1 MAYLQTRQV
10 GVRCLNKQ
18 RLYHHLTSLVGFV
31 LLASFSAGVQADGP
45 AASAKLTSLFNGTSL
60 DGWDGDAQFWRVED
74 GAIVGETT
82 KEKSPKKNTFLIHRG
97 GDFGDFELRL
107 SYKVAGFNSG
117 VQYRSVDKGNYSVA
131 GYQCDFEAP
140 WHKPKDQPNA
150 KGTDKFTGMF
160 FDEGGRG
167 FMGQRGEVVIV
178 RPNPEKPKKAIVE
191 KIGTVGDPEELET
204 FIKRDDWN
212 KLVVIANGN
221 QFTHII
227 NGHVMAIGFDEDETK
242 RRAAGLFAFQLHAG
256 PPMKIQV
263 KDISV
268 RSLDAGIDGK
278 TSQR

>member
-1 MAYLQTRQV
+1 
-10 GVRCLNKQ
+10 
-18 RLYHHLTSLVGFV
+18 
-31 LLASFSAGVQADGP
+31 
-45 AASAKLTSLFNGTSL
+45 
-60 DGWDGDAQFWRVED
+60 
-74 GAIVGETT
+74 
-82 KEKSPKKNTFLIHRG
+82 
-97 GDFGDFELRL
+97 
-107 SYKVAGFNSG
+107 
-117 VQYRSVDKGNYSVA
+117 
-131 GYQCDFEAP
+131 
-140 WHKPKDQPNA
+140 
-150 KGTDKFTGMF
+150 
-160 FDEGGRG
+160 
-167 FMGQRGEVVIV
+167 VIV

-212 KLVVIANGN
+212 ELVVIANGN